1 MPVPIA
7 ARTAWAA
14 RRSFDADFPGSSP
27 GPRWESA
34 ATPARNASDSAAGS
48 AVSHSDWCGPSSPTA
63 ISVPMTA
70 TATKLTELLISRN
83 ATERRAILSSSIPSR
98 CRIQAPNASP
108 LAPLVG
114 ISEPTASSASAISV
128 VVRRDSRGQKTGRNI
143 ST

>member
-1 MPVPIA
+1 
-7 ARTAWAA
+7 
-14 RRSFDADFPGSSP
+14 
-27 GPRWESA
+27 
-34 ATPARNASDSAAGS
+34 
-48 AVSHSDWCGPSSPTA
+48 
-63 ISVPMTA
+63 MTA

-83 ATERRAILSSSIPSR
+83 ATERRAICSSGIPSR